1 LGPAFLSFFLKVNLM
16 EKVSIKFV
24 LGRITV
30 SVSNVELTGYG
41 SQRYLICCF
50 AICIDLFVFS
60 VNHTARKNQVII
72 LVWMLILSGDT
83 EISS

>member
-1 LGPAFLSFFLKVNLM
+1 MLFGHALSFFFQVNLM
-16 EKVSIKFV
+16 EKACIKFV
-24 LGRITV
+24 FGRITV

-60 VNHTARKNQVII
+60 VNHTVRKNQMV
-72 LVWMLILSGDT
+72 
-83 EISS
+83 